1 MSDTAKTSL
10 PRKLLGLTLRLGLV
24 GACLVYA
31 LWDLDLKRAL
41 NTLAAFQLAPLL
53 FALFLG
59 VALSLFQG
67 LRFRCITGARA
78 TLLHATLACVLGN
91 GLNNIFPARLGELGK
106 ALYLK
111 RHADIQVRECLGFIF
126 WERFADLNLIL
137 ALAFLAS
144 LVSGRQ
150 FVWLPLALAL
160 GAVWVAIAVLLLLP
174 PARRLL
180 PRLIPFRSLRS
191 VAEDM
196 LGHFVKISTP
206 AFLARLVLTSVLV
219 WAAQTASFA
228 YSASVVMGLNL
239 NLGAILA
246 VFVASSLSFLIPSSP
261 GGLGLYEAAMVFS
274 FSWFGIDR
282 EAALILALLLRLTQ
296 SMPSILVTVLL
307 LGREQLGPK
316 ALHSALQSFR
326 GNAAKDDPA

>member
-1 MSDTAKTSL
+1 MSDGPKTSL
-10 PRKLLGLTLRLGLV
+10 PRKLLGLTLRLGLAA
-24 GACLVYA
+24 ACLVYVF
-31 LWDLDLKRAL
+31 WDLDLRRAL
-41 NTLAAFQLAPLL
+41 DTLAAFQAAPLL
-53 FALFLG
+53 LSLLLGLALF
-59 VALSLFQG
+59 LFQG
-67 LRFRCITGARA
+67 LRFRSITGARA
-78 TLLHATLACVLGN
+78 TLFQATLACVLGN

-137 ALAFLAS
+137 ALAVLAS
-144 LVSGRQ
+144 LVSGKD

-160 GAVWVAIAVLLLLP
+160 GGVWVAVAVLLLLP

-180 PRLIPFRSLRS
+180 PRLIPIRSLRA

-196 LGHFVKISTP
+196 LGHFVEISTP
-206 AFLARLVLTSVLV
+206 AFLARLVLLSALV
-219 WAAQTASFA
+219 WASQMVSFA
-228 YSASVVMGLNL
+228 YNANGVMGLGV

-246 VFVASSLSFLIPSSP
+246 VLVASSLSFLIPSSP

-274 FSWFGIDR
+274 FSWFGVDR

-296 SMPSILVTVLL
+296 NLPSILVTVLL
-307 LGREQLGPK
+307 LGKEQLGPK